1 MPLSRTSTAYFSPA
15 ASLRSPDFVRSPHS
29 TAYFTP
35 RETFSKNNFFDP
47 NVIAKN
53 EIDRALRG
61 LKKRASASPG
71 PSRASSASFQM
82 PGLKR
87 RNSELARISIA
98 HNAAQAGRS
107 RQSRAATSAPKRITV
122 NHPGRV
128 VRSMKSKKA
137 FEKRQ
142 RCATV
147 LRFAAGQ
154 ALQHP
159 FNAGK
164 AYMKLLNTIA
174 TRPEATPLRKRYG
187 KPQKPAK
194 PTSFDPLK
202 ELEKLQKTLQTRPR
216 RQSSIPLRQKWGK

>member
-15 ASLRSPDFVRSPHS
+15 ASLRSADFVRSPHS

-142 RCATV
+142 V
-147 LRFAAGQ
+147 QL
-154 ALQHP
+154 HP

-187 KPQKPAK
+187 KPQKPAQHRLPAK
-194 PTSFDPLK
+194 KISPPTSFEPLK